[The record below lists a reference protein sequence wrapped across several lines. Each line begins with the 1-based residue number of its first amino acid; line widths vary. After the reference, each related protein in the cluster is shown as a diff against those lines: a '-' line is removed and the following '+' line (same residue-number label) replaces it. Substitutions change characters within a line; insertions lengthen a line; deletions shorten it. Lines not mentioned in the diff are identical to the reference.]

1 MNILIVGLGSMG
13 KRRLRLLQR
22 EHPNYLICGVEFSED
37 RRNEVE
43 AEYNIQCFASTE
55 LALSSVTFNI
65 GFVCTP
71 PATHHEV
78 IKTLLEHQINVFTE
92 INLLNKGY
100 GELLEIAKENDVK
113 IFMSSTLLYR
123 KEIQAITELVKKQNQ
138 PLQYTYHVG
147 QYLPDWHPWE
157 SYKNFFVGNNDTNG
171 CREIFAIQLPWILQ
185 CFGKSVSVPYVSRQK
200 ISELEITYPDS
211 YLVALEHE
219 SGNRG
224 LLVVDVVS
232 RKAMT
237 SLEIVGENIH
247 VIWDG
252 KPNGLK
258 RYNFESKDFESI
270 SLYDSYEQNAN
281 YAANIIE
288 DAYLEEITCFIN
300 WLNGKQT
307 PHYYLVD
314 DAHTLEIIDKIEGKN
329 V

>member
-1 MNILIVGLGSMG
+1 MNVLIVGLGSMG
-13 KRRLRLLQR
+13 KRRLRLLQK
-22 EHPNYLICGVEFSED
+22 EYPDYQICGVEFSEE
-37 RRNEVE
+37 RRKAVD
-43 AEYNIQCFASTE
+43 AEYSIRCFASTE
-55 LALSSVTFNI
+55 EALSSATFNL

-100 GELLEIAKENDVK
+100 DELLEIAKEKRVK

-123 KEIQAITELVKKQNQ
+123 KEVQTITELVKQQKQ

-157 SYKNFFVGNNDTNG
+157 SYKNFFVGNNETNG
-171 CREIFAIQLPWILQ
+171 CREIFAIQLPWIFQ

-200 ISELEITYPDS
+200 ISDLEITYPDS

-224 LLVVDVVS
+224 IFVVDVVS
-232 RKAMT
+232 RKATT

-247 VIWDG
+247 IIWDG
-252 KPNGLK
+252 KPEGLK
-258 RYNFESKDFESI
+258 VYNFESKDFESI
-270 SLYDSYEQNAN
+270 SLYDSYEQNTN

-288 DAYLEEITCFIN
+288 DAYLAEITCFIN
-300 WLNGKQT
+300 WIEGKQT
-307 PHYYLVD
+307 PHYYLED

-329 V
+329 A